1 MPVIDVTHSVDTRT
15 LTIVAEFAVPKVRV
29 WQIYADPRQLEKVWG
44 PPDYPATVV
53 EHSLT
58 PGGRVTYYMTGPDGQ
73 KFPGYWEVTEVDE
86 PNHFSFHDGFAD
98 EDFNPVAA
106 MPVSVNVYSFAESD
120 GRTTARFVST
130 YETVEGLQQVLDM
143 GVVEGA
149 TGAINQIDALLARG

>member
-15 LTIVAEFAVPKVRV
+15 LTIVAEFAAPKTRV
-29 WQIYADPRQLEKVWG
+29 WQIYADPRQLERVWG

-86 PNHFSFHDGFAD
+86 PNRFSFHDGFAD
-98 EDFNPVAA
+98 ENFNPVAA
-106 MPVSVNVYSFAESD
+106 MPVSVNSYSFAETG
-120 GRTTARFVST
+120 GRTTATFVST

-143 GVVEGA
+143 GVIEGA
-149 TGAINQIDALLARG
+149 TGAINQIDALLAGN